1 MELVVCRDLVQG
13 LRRINEIHVLTLTLY
28 QVLMY
33 IIKIQMKG

>member
-28 QVLMY
+28 QVL
-33 IIKIQMKG
+33 ITLSKFK